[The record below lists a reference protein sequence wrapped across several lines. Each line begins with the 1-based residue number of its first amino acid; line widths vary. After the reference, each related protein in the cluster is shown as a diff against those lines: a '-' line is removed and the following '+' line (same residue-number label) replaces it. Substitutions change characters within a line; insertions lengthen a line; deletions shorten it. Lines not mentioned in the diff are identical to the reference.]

1 MAAAPAPVARNPRTA
16 RTDRAPRASR
26 TAPKPRPFI
35 LVLAGVN
42 GAGKSSVGGA
52 LLADHGLSWFNPDTF
67 ARELIAQLGLTP
79 EDANARAWN
88 LGRERLEAAI
98 AQGTNYAFETT
109 LGANTIPAL
118 LAGASATHDVLMIFC
133 GLSSPE
139 QHIAR
144 VRARVA
150 RGGHDIPEAKIRER
164 WVASRANLIQL
175 LPKLAQLQVFDNSAE
190 APPGSDI
197 DDPVLVLE
205 MQAGKVIFP
214 MPDDV
219 AALAATP
226 GWARPVVQAAMELG
240 R

>member
-1 MAAAPAPVARNPRTA
+1 MAAAA
-16 RTDRAPRASR
+16 
-26 TAPKPRPFI
+26 RPFI

-52 LLADHGLSWFNPDTF
+52 LLAEHGLTWFNPDTC
-67 ARELIAQLGLTP
+67 ARELVAQLGLAP
-79 EDANARAWN
+79 AEANARAWN

-98 AQGTNYAFETT
+98 AQRSNYAFETT
-109 LGANTIPAL
+109 LGASTIPAL
-118 LAGASATHDVLMIFC
+118 LAHAASSHDVVMIFC

-164 WVASRANLIQL
+164 WIASRANLIQL
-175 LPKLAQLQVFDNSAE
+175 LPKLTRLQVFDNSAE
-190 APPGSDI
+190 APPGGDI
-197 DDPVLVLE
+197 ADPLLVLE
-205 MQAGKVIFP
+205 LSAGEPVFP
-214 MPDDV
+214 QPGDL

-226 GWARPVVQAAMELG
+226 AWARPIVQAAIELLG
-240 R
+240 